1 MRATVNDA
9 DRTRRTTYVVLG
21 VIFLL
26 LLGVALFTFG
36 SARSD
41 AQAEE
46 KADQYIAELSANG
59 LRAPSKDQIV
69 RVLGDDGGALC
80 DDPGSGLRRGIL
92 YGTLTN
98 GAAGP
103 GNRPVIADNNALKG
117 QLLAIKVY
125 CPNELENFTETVEF
139 LKYADTVVPG

>member
-9 DRTRRTTYVVLG
+9 DRTRKTTYVVLG
-21 VIFLL
+21 VVFLL
-26 LLGVALFTFG
+26 LVGVALFAFG

-41 AQAEE
+41 AEAEA

-59 LRAPSKDQIV
+59 LRAPSEDQVV

-92 YGTLTN
+92 YGMLTN

-103 GNRPVIADNNALKG
+103 GIRPVIADNNVLKG
-117 QLLAIKVY
+117 QLLAVKVY
-125 CPNELENFTETVEF
+125 CPNELEQFTEVVDA
-139 LKYADTVVPG
+139 LKYADVAQG